1 MPTNLPTKNPVE
13 VTVMS
18 TLAIIA
24 LLWLLAGLVAAIIV
38 GTVFDLG
45 GPDDPR
51 RAR

>member
-1 MPTNLPTKNPVE
+1 MT
-13 VTVMS
+13 

-24 LLWLLAGLVAAIIV
+24 LLWLLLGLVAAIIV
-38 GTVFDLG
+38 G